1 VRSKDWRNYRSQ
13 RRGNQFRTK
22 KKRSRS
28 RIRKL
33 KGERGRK
40 SMKKIRIRRLFI
52 ASMIVKVSKLPK
64 K

>member
-1 VRSKDWRNYRSQ
+1 MRSKDWRNYWSQ

-22 KKRSRS
+22 KNRS

-33 KGERGRK
+33 KGGRGRK
-40 SMKKIRIRRLFI
+40 SMKRIRIRRLFI

>member
-1 VRSKDWRNYRSQ
+1 VRSKDWRNYWSQ

-22 KKRSRS
+22 KKRSR
-28 RIRKL
+28 IRKL
-33 KGERGRK
+33 KGGKGRK
-40 SMKKIRIRRLFI
+40 SLKRIRNKRLFI